1 MTGSRFLAY
10 VPQIDSLLA
19 GMHYEMALSEE
30 LTFDNELAQYPLEDP
45 QQSSL
50 VDHFQEQ
57 PLEISLSITVSTE
70 MLTTSLS
77 RRTNADG
84 TAYNPFV
91 TTPPVAS
98 GEDIVVTAA
107 PRQRGTSRLQG
118 MLEWIEKTRR
128 LQSVS
133 TDHFLTVHTGLRI
146 YKNMAIQSCRVTRE
160 PEEPNTMTV
169 DLTLIEIRL
178 AIPPYRA
185 IGKEWKMQG
194 NHGPRSTQNTVL
206 VEDIDR
212 PIVEGMRFGSR
223 IRSTQAAISDATRSD
238 KLSRTKVAFLRLAI
252 PQIGSLTLMPDSVIT
267 ARLERQIF

>member
-1 MTGSRFLAY
+1 MPNTRSLAY

-70 MLTTSLS
+70 MLTTSNS
-77 RRTNADG
+77 RSVNADG

-91 TTPPVAS
+91 STPSATD
-98 GEDIVVTAA
+98 GEDITITAV
-107 PRQRGTSRLQG
+107 RQRGTGRLQA
-118 MLEWIEKTRR
+118 MLNWIEKTRKY
-128 LQSVS
+128 QSVS

-146 YKNMAIQSCRVTRE
+146 YRNMAIQSCRVTRT
-160 PEEPNTMTV
+160 PEEPNMLAV
-169 DLTLIEIRL
+169 ELTLIEIRL

-185 IGKEWKMQG
+185 VGREWKMQG

-206 VEDIDR
+206 VEDVDR
-212 PIVEGMRFGSR
+212 PIVEGMQFGSR
-223 IRSTQAAISDATRSD
+223 IRSRQAALSDTSRAD
-238 KLSRTKVAFLRLAI
+238 WLSRVKAAFLRLTV
-252 PQIGSLTLMPDSVIT
+252 PQIGALTLMPDGVIT
-267 ARLERQIF
+267 ARIARNIF